1 MRMSSLRSATRSF
14 HLSASAA
21 SALASSCLLSSAT
34 FGLERAHLLAQ
45 AGDPLVD
52 RALAAIGGQ
61 RAGSLKVL
69 A

>member
-1 MRMSSLRSATRSF
+1 MRMSSLRSAMRSF

-34 FGLERAHLLAQ
+34 LVSSAPLLAQ

-61 RAGSLKVL
+61 RAGNLKVL